1 MIHLDHLTK
10 TFVLKGQRRTVA
22 DDITA
27 TFPTG
32 LSVALLGRNG
42 AGKSSLLK
50 MIAGTLD
57 PTSGQI
63 LSTGTISFPVGF
75 AGSFHGDLSGAQNA
89 RFVARIYGVD
99 TEELLAFV
107 EDFAEMGKYFH
118 MPFRTY
124 SSGMRARLAF
134 GVSMAIPFDTYLV
147 DEVTAVGDAAFRT
160 KSGIVFR
167 DRMASA
173 GAIVVSHSM
182 AVLRELCSAGAVLE
196 NGKLHYYEN
205 LEDAIRHHHQNM
217 AA

>member
-10 TFVLKGQRRTVA
+10 TFFLKGQRRTVA

-32 LSVALLGRNG
+32 TSVALLGRNG

-50 MIAGTLD
+50 MIAGTLY

-99 TEELLAFV
+99 TEELL
-107 EDFAEMGKYFH
+107 
-118 MPFRTY
+118 
-124 SSGMRARLAF
+124 
-134 GVSMAIPFDTYLV
+134 
-147 DEVTAVGDAAFRT
+147 
-160 KSGIVFR
+160 
-167 DRMASA
+167 
-173 GAIVVSHSM
+173 
-182 AVLRELCSAGAVLE
+182 
-196 NGKLHYYEN
+196 
-205 LEDAIRHHHQNM
+205 
-217 AA
+217 

>member
-10 TFVLKGQRRTVA
+10 TFFLKGQRRTVA

-32 LSVALLGRNG
+32 TSVALLGRNG

-99 TEELLAFV
+99 TEELLEFV
-107 EDFAEMGKYFH
+107 EDFAEMGSYFH

-167 DRMASA
+167 ARMASA

-182 AVLRELCSAGAVLE
+182 AVLRELCTSGAVLE
-196 NGKLHYYEN
+196 NGKLYYYEN
-205 LEDAIRHHHQNM
+205 LEDAIRHHDRNM